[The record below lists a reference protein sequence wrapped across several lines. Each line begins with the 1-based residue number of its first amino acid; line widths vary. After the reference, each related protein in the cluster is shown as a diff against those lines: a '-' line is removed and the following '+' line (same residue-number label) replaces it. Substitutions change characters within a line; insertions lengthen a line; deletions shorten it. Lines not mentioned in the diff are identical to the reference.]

1 MNLWILIIIPKFVK
15 PWDFILVTSLLSRH
29 VNGIMK
35 IKTQEDPDINMFD
48 YWRKFINKTKKCH
61 GVGANIDQRKSC
73 NYG

>member
-35 IKTQEDPDINMFD
+35 IKTQDTSMNMFG
-48 YWRKFINKTKKCH
+48 YWWRKFVNKCTN
-61 GVGANIDQRKSC
+61 VTAEVQT
-73 NYG
+73 